1 MVIDA
6 ISQNSQKLLGAG
18 AILVSMLTIFQ
29 QSQGPIEPRPDTT
42 ALDPKL
48 LLQSPIPRAV
58 KMGWPIK
65 MEIAVYAIF
74 AAGNL
79 AWWTSGP
86 AKLDKSVDS
95 AERLVPV
102 LAFFIL
108 ITVVSARAIQEM
120 RNRRLLQCG
129 NCVQGRVVDR
139 IRVRGGKR
147 SRTMIVY
154 KFAVGPGK
162 PMTVK
167 VAGYSGSCS
176 VNSPV
181 LVFYDP
187 DRLERNVTFCS
198 TGWRVCDEDGRVI
211 EP

>member
-1 MVIDA
+1 
-6 ISQNSQKLLGAG
+6 
-18 AILVSMLTIFQ
+18 MLTIFQ
-29 QSQGPIEPRPDTT
+29 QSQGPIERRPDTA

-48 LLQSPIPRAV
+48 LLQSPIPRAL

-65 MEIAVYAIF
+65 LEIAVYAIF
-74 AAGNL
+74 AAGIL
-79 AWWTSGP
+79 AWWASGLT
-86 AKLDKSVDS
+86 KLDKSLDF

-120 RNRRLLQCG
+120 RNRQLLQCG

-139 IRVRGGKR
+139 IRVGGGKQ
-147 SRTMIVY
+147 SKTMIVY

-167 VAGYSGSCS
+167 VEGYSGSCS

-187 DRLERNVTFCS
+187 DRLERNVTLCS
-198 TGWRVCDEDGRVI
+198 TGWRVCDENGRLI